1 MPIKKRLLGFYYII
15 LERMKQLI
23 GKKRI
28 VRLYNIFSLKRLI
41 EIAYMIVLLLLFAG
55 IINALL
61 EGLAYSDIMIMPS
74 FVIQSPIETFL
85 NFLALMIGT
94 SGIYLIYSGG
104 RKTGKTTPSLYVV
117 SGLTILII
125 GVLIWLFIIGEKI
138 G

>member
-1 MPIKKRLLGFYYII
+1 MPIKKRLLDFYYIV
-15 LERMKQLI
+15 LERMTQLI
-23 GKKRI
+23 GKKRL

-41 EIAYMIVLLLLFAG
+41 EIAYMIVLLVLFAG

-61 EGLAYSDIMIMPS
+61 EGLAYSDITIMPS
-74 FVIQSPIETFL
+74 FTIQSPIETFL
-85 NFLALMIGT
+85 NFLALIIGT
-94 SGIYLIYSGG
+94 SGIYLMYLGG

-125 GVLIWLFIIGEKI
+125 GVLIWLFIIGEKA